1 MEVFSVGSVK
11 KRFLMAESC
20 LEHISKLILIGKSN
34 ANYLKHWSRK
44 TWFFKNCWKPSQK
57 MRLDAL
63 IIFHIEWRHQ
73 VSCSMGKQSK
83 YWSEENETENHV
95 FFKNG
100 WKPSQKTRLDALII
114 FHIEWQHQVSSLVG
128 KQSKY
133 WINQVIAMFMFC
145 SIMVSLCTPCSCHD
159 PTMFPPC
166 PGHVPAMFPPC
177 SRRVP
182 WTPSLFVQQIA

>member
-1 MEVFSVGSVK
+1 MLDFESYIVKNSSKWSVSDFGSVK
-11 KRFLMAESC
+11 KRFFMAKSC
-20 LEHISKLILIGKSN
+20 LEHISKFILIGKSN

-44 TWFFKNCWKPSQK
+44 TIFFKHCWKPSQK

-73 VSCSMGKQSK
+73 VSCLVGKRSK
-83 YWSEENETENHV
+83 YRSKKGHHLKSCF

-100 WKPSQKTRLDALII
+100 WQPYQKMRLDALII

-133 WINQVIAMFMFC
+133 W
-145 SIMVSLCTPCSCHD
+145 
-159 PTMFPPC
+159 
-166 PGHVPAMFPPC
+166 
-177 SRRVP
+177 SRKN
-182 WTPSLFVQQIA
+182 

>member
-1 MEVFSVGSVK
+1 M
-11 KRFLMAESC
+11 
-20 LEHISKLILIGKSN
+20 
-34 ANYLKHWSRK
+34 ANYRNAEAEYLH
-44 TWFFKNCWKPSQK
+44 FFKNRWKPSQK

-114 FHIEWQHQVSSLVG
+114 FHIEWPQQVSSWVG

-133 WINQVIAMFMFC
+133 WSEETRPKIIYFLRMAGNHLKRCALMRWLF
-145 SIMVSLCTPCSCHD
+145 SILNDDTKYLVWWVNNRNTEAKKARPKSC
-159 PTMFPPC
+159 FFKEWLES
-166 PGHVPAMFPPC
+166 VRLA
-177 SRRVP
+177 P
-182 WTPSLFVQQIA
+182 WSPNFR